1 MDVWAI
7 GLERRSCNPEA
18 TRSSGFKSLLVQKNN
33 KKRRLAARACDDS
46 IVSSMEGISNGEVMV
61 RDLLDYDV
69 PWLKHRT
76 YKKYAKD

>member
-1 MDVWAI
+1 VGDWSRASQ
-7 GLERRSCNPEA
+7 LQ
-18 TRSSGFKSLLVQKNN
+18 SGGNEKFWVQIPAHPKNY